1 MVTAGGILV
10 RGLDQSH
17 TVTEE
22 TLEAGVKGGIAAARA
37 VLTVYGR
44 TLRQRFAVETRL
56 FARGADGDD
65 AAQHAVLQ

>member
-22 TLEAGVKGGIAAARA
+22 TLEAAVKGGIAAARA
-37 VLTVYGR
+37 VPTAYGR
-44 TLRQRFAVETRL
+44 TLRQRSARRCGFLRAARTVRTR
-56 FARGADGDD
+56 RKMR
-65 AAQHAVLQ
+65 